1 MAHLI
6 LDWYGKLE
14 WFTVT
19 ICILVFCCD
28 QAMFACCFCVDRLSA
43 YIISH
48 FHLLCNIPK
57 TKESGHPPAIPAILP
72 LLPAPEHITHIHCRL
87 FQHLVS
93 YVRVDVRRGLVVRV
107 ADDLHR
113 DQWTKKGGRLYNTI
127 RLPPTYPVLLLFCQP
142 QILIHS
148 RPRDPYAMRITP
160 SFVIFSPIRIVI
172 LQAKKRLRIFSLT
185 IS

>member
-1 MAHLI
+1 MPVVSVSIDYLPI
-6 LDWYGKLE
+6 LYHI
-14 WFTVT
+14 FT
-19 ICILVFCCD
+19 C
-28 QAMFACCFCVDRLSA
+28 SA
-43 YIISH
+43 TSQKRKNLGIRPQ
-48 FHLLCNIPK
+48 FQRF
-57 TKESGHPPAIPAILP
+57 
-72 LLPAPEHITHIHCRL
+72 PAPEHITHIHCRL